1 MRYHAKKRI
10 TERNIMRD
18 DSDKHTHH
26 INEDNLN
33 LTCIGNLSLNDV
45 LAGTSAHSGTWSA
58 DLYVY
63 HISRYQSES
72 RNGTLGPLPSCA
84 PSTDDADTFTSH
96 NCMRFHR

>member
-1 MRYHAKKRI
+1 
-10 TERNIMRD
+10 MRD

-63 HISRYQSES
+63 VYVYHISR
-72 RNGTLGPLPSCA
+72 
-84 PSTDDADTFTSH
+84 
-96 NCMRFHR
+96 